1 MSIIQDVFAKVQEK
15 DSGQP
20 EFLQAVKEVLNFP
33 RTDGLQTPGVHQS
46 QDL

>member
-20 EFLQAVKEVLNFP
+20 EFLQAVKEVLTSLEP
-33 RTDGLQTPGVHQS
+33 MVSKAP
-46 QDL
+46 